1 MTNQEFS
8 DEFDVL
14 LSSFT
19 KSANFGEQAS
29 SHDIVLDEYEKS
41 VFLSKA
47 QEEIVINLYNGKN
60 VFGESF
66 EKTEELRRYLSDI
79 VETVTLSTKII
90 GLTGL
95 TSTSVFYMLPVDL
108 WFITYESVL
117 LTDSNLGCLN
127 NTRAVVIPVT
137 QDQFYKIN
145 RNPFRGPSLR
155 KVLRLDTEN
164 DVVELVSNYNIASY
178 LIRYIR
184 RPVPIVLE
192 GLPTELSLNNT
203 TAATECELSP
213 ALHRIILDRAVQ
225 LAIGSKFSNIKTN

>member
-14 LSSFT
+14 LNSFANST
-19 KSANFGEQAS
+19 NFGDQS
-29 SHDIVLDEYEKS
+29 SKQDIVLDEYEKS
-41 VFLSKA
+41 VFLTKA
-47 QEEIVINLYNGKN
+47 QEETVINLYNGKN

-79 VETVTLSTKII
+79 VETATITTKETGI
-90 GLTGL
+90 TGL
-95 TSTSVFYMLPVDL
+95 TSTSVFYELPADL

-117 LTDSNLGCLN
+117 LTDNNLGCLN
-127 NTRAVVIPVT
+127 NTRAIVIPIT
-137 QDQFYKIN
+137 QDQFYKTN
-145 RNPFRGPSLR
+145 RNPFRGSSAR
-155 KVLRLDTEN
+155 RVLRLDTEN
-164 DVVELVSNYNIASY
+164 DIVELISNYNIDSY

-192 GLPTELSLNNT
+192 ELPTELSLNGT
-203 TAATECELSP
+203 TDVTECELSP